1 MELKT
6 WQAGNPDSGPR
17 VLITGGVHGDEFEA
31 MAALGRLRDLLGER
45 VVRGQVTLVPVVNE
59 AAFRLGQRVAGDGL
73 DLART
78 CPGRPDGSLTERVA
92 HTLSRLIGA
101 SDYYLDLHSG
111 GTRLRVHPLAGYML
125 HPDTGILDRQRRMAH
140 VFGLP
145 IIWGT
150 DSSLTGRS
158 LSVARDARVPAIYA
172 EYLGGGVCDPQG
184 VAAFVRG
191 CLNVLVDLHLIA
203 GEIVHPDIEPLVVED
218 TRPDSGFLQIQ
229 HPSPMEGFFQ
239 PVVTLGQRV
248 RPGDV
253 LGNVSDPLGPVVVP
267 VRSAQSGFVLVLRAF
282 ARVSAGESLA
292 VVMETDRTPPPW
304 SSRPVPTAREPEADG
319 VSYSG

>member
-1 MELKT
+1 VELRT

-31 MAALGRLRDLLGER
+31 MAALGRLRDLLGQR
-45 VVRGQVTLVPVVNE
+45 VVQGHLTLVPVVNE

-73 DLART
+73 DLARI

-92 HTLSRLIGA
+92 DNLSSLIGA

-111 GTRLRVHPLAGYML
+111 GTRLHVYPLAGYML
-125 HPDTGILDRQRRMAH
+125 HPDPGVLDRQRRMAH

-150 DSSLTGRS
+150 DPSLNGRS

-172 EYLGGGVCDPQG
+172 EYLGGGACDPQG

-191 CLNVLVDLHLIA
+191 CLNVLVDLHVIA
-203 GEIVHPDIEPLVVED
+203 GEIVQPDLEPLIFED
-218 TRPDSGFLQIQ
+218 PRPDSGFLQIQ
-229 HPSPMEGFFQ
+229 HPSPIEGFFE
-239 PVVTLGQRV
+239 PAVTLGQRV

-267 VRSAQSGFVLVLRAF
+267 VRSDRSGFVLALRAF
-282 ARVSAGESLA
+282 ARVSAGESVA

-304 SSRPVPTAREPEADG
+304 SLRPLLTAREEADR
-319 VSYSG
+319 VS